1 MNTDKNIFL
10 VILGVLRALVVSFF
24 LFFWMG
30 NRMNPYPSPI

>member
-24 LFFWMG
+24 LFGWETA
-30 NRMNPYPSPI
+30 